1 MLQMRGLQN
10 GNEGKIMTGDPKTK
24 IMDEIRATYKKLR
37 WAKKKGDKEN
47 ERYLR
52 LRISELRKHIEEVV

>member
-1 MLQMRGLQN
+1 
-10 GNEGKIMTGDPKTK
+10 MTGDPKTK